1 MRTKEEILKKIG
13 EYEDELDELQGKTKG
28 LEYSDKDG
36 LLEQIINNE
45 IELEDRIDTL
55 EWVLAEDRP

>member
-28 LEYSDKDG
+28 LEYSDEDG
-36 LLEQIINNE
+36 LLEQIFNNE

>member
-1 MRTKEEILKKIG
+1 MRTKEEILKKIR
-13 EYEDELDELQGKTKG
+13 EYKDELDKLQGKSRR
-28 LEYSDKDG
+28 LEYSDEDG

>member
-1 MRTKEEILKKIG
+1 MRTKEEILKKIR
-13 EYEDELDELQGKTKG
+13 EYKDELDKLQGKSRR
-28 LEYSDKDG
+28 LEYSDEDG
-36 LLEQIINNE
+36 LLEQIFNNE

>member
-13 EYEDELDELQGKTKG
+13 EYKDELDKLQGKSRR
-28 LEYSDKDG
+28 LEYSDENG
-36 LLEQIINNE
+36 LLEQIFNNE

>member
-13 EYEDELDELQGKTKG
+13 EYEDELDKLQGKSRR

-36 LLEQIINNE
+36 LLEQIFNNE

>member
-13 EYEDELDELQGKTKG
+13 EYKDELDKLQGKSRR
-28 LEYSDKDG
+28 LEYSEDG
-36 LLEQIINNE
+36 LLEQIFNNE

>member
-13 EYEDELDELQGKTKG
+13 EYEDELDKLQGKSRR
-28 LEYSDKDG
+28 LEYSDEDG
-36 LLEQIINNE
+36 LLEQIFNNE

>member
-13 EYEDELDELQGKTKG
+13 EYEDELDELQGKSRR
-28 LEYSDKDG
+28 LEYSDEDG
-36 LLEQIINNE
+36 LLEQIFNNE

>member
-1 MRTKEEILKKIG
+1 MRTKEEILKKIE
-13 EYEDELDELQGKTKG
+13 EYEDKLDKLQGKSRR

>member
-28 LEYSDKDG
+28 LEYSDEDG

>member
-13 EYEDELDELQGKTKG
+13 EYKDELDKLQSKYRR
-28 LEYSDKDG
+28 LEYSDEDG
-36 LLEQIINNE
+36 LLEQIFNNE

>member
-1 MRTKEEILKKIG
+1 MRTKEEILKEIR
-13 EYEDELDELQGKTKG
+13 EYKDELDKLQGKSRR
-28 LEYSDKDG
+28 LEYSDEDG
-36 LLEQIINNE
+36 LLEQIFNNE